1 MTIPYFSASAPFQ
14 ITAEMR
20 ESYQRDGVLVLEDMI
35 SQDEC
40 QTLMRRM
47 SELVDAFDVN
57 EHRSVFSA
65 VTNEQ
70 KDDSYF
76 LESGGE
82 IRYFF
87 EKEAFDDKGNLVV
100 DKSLSLNKVGHALHD
115 LDPVFDDFSRQQKFN
130 ELVTALGMAEP
141 KLLQSMYIFKHPRI
155 GGEVNCHQ
163 DSPFLW
169 TEPQSCIGL
178 WFALEDATL
187 ENGCLWGLPG
197 QHKEARP
204 RGRLSRI
211 TENQTEYKIFDD
223 SPWPEDKR
231 KPLEVKAGTLVVL
244 HGQFPHLSGPNTSD
258 KSRHAYALHVIDGR
272 CEYPASNWLQRA
284 ADFPITGFHKS

>member
-1 MTIPYFSASAPFQ
+1 MIHYYSANDPFEVTQ
-14 ITAEMR
+14 DMI
-20 ESYQRDGVLVLEDMI
+20 ESYHRDGVLVIENMI
-35 SQDEC
+35 SSEDC
-40 QTLMRRM
+40 QSLMQRM
-47 SELVDAFDVN
+47 HQLVEQFDVD

-87 EKEAFDDKGNLVV
+87 EKDAFDEAGELVV
-100 DKSLSLNKVGHALHD
+100 DKQLALNKVGHALHD
-115 LDPVFDDFSRQQKFN
+115 LDPVFNQFSRQQKFN
-130 ELVTALGMAEP
+130 QVVSALGMAEP
-141 KLLQSMYIFKHPRI
+141 RLLQSMYIFKHPRI

-163 DSPFLW
+163 DAPFLW

-187 ENGCLWGLPG
+187 DNGCMWGIPG
-197 QHKEARP
+197 QHKERTP
-204 RGRLSRI
+204 RGRLSRVAP
-211 TENQTEYKIFDD
+211 NHTEYEVFDE
-223 SPWPEDKR
+223 SGWPEEMKQ
-231 KPLEVKAGTLVVL
+231 PLAVKAGSMVVL

-258 KSRHAYALHVIDGR
+258 KSRHAYALHLIDGH
-272 CEYPASNWLQRA
+272 CNYPSSNWLQRTD
-284 ADFPITGFHKS
+284 DFPISGFDR